1 MLRGYYSCLDPSVNN
16 IYAQLHAL
24 MNEMKTTL
32 KKKSGSILAMIYL
45 VESSKHKW
53 TSIWKIDEMH
63 KNFSMMNVNQGMM
76 TM

>member
-1 MLRGYYSCLDPSVNN
+1 
-16 IYAQLHAL
+16 
-24 MNEMKTTL
+24 MKTTL

-45 VESSKHKW
+45 VESSKHKL

>member
-45 VESSKHKW
+45 VESSKHKL
-53 TSIWKIDEMH
+53 TSI
-63 KNFSMMNVNQGMM
+63 
-76 TM
+76 